1 MNNLLN
7 IIIDADSVEDL
18 RHILEI
24 SEFVEFVLGDT
35 LEKDLLWV
43 LRRQVGKSLFYFMN
57 CINKMSYVNAPVHDL
72 LIRIKNAYMARK
84 TTVDWVV
91 FSKFKVNVL
100 DLLKE
105 YGFVKG
111 YEVKDVDGKK
121 FISIELKKVVDPIN
135 DIPSVKFFSKP
146 SRPWYVGYKDLKA
159 VAWGKWLGIISTNQG
174 LLPVHVAKE
183 RKLWGELIAE
193 IY

>member
-1 MNNLLN
+1 
-7 IIIDADSVEDL
+7 
-18 RHILEI
+18 
-24 SEFVEFVLGDT
+24 
-35 LEKDLLWV
+35 
-43 LRRQVGKSLFYFMN
+43 
-57 CINKMSYVNAPVHDL
+57 MSYVNAPVHDL

-111 YEVKDVDGKK
+111 YEVKEIEGKK
-121 FISIELKKVVDPIN
+121 FITIELKKVVDPIN

-146 SRPWYVGYKDLKA
+146 SRPWYVGYKDLKS
-159 VAWGKWLGIISTNQG
+159 VAGGKGLWIISTNQG

>member
-1 MNNLLN
+1 
-7 IIIDADSVEDL
+7 
-18 RHILEI
+18 
-24 SEFVEFVLGDT
+24 
-35 LEKDLLWV
+35 
-43 LRRQVGKSLFYFMN
+43 
-57 CINKMSYVNAPVHDL
+57 MSYVNAPVHDL

-146 SRPWYVGYKDLKA
+146 SRPWYVGYKDLKS
-159 VAWGKWLGIISTNQG
+159 VAGGKGLWIISTNQG

>member
-1 MNNLLN
+1 
-7 IIIDADSVEDL
+7 
-18 RHILEI
+18 
-24 SEFVEFVLGDT
+24 
-35 LEKDLLWV
+35 
-43 LRRQVGKSLFYFMN
+43 
-57 CINKMSYVNAPVHDL
+57 
-72 LIRIKNAYMARK
+72 MARK

-111 YEVKDVDGKK
+111 YEVKEIEGKK
-121 FISIELKKVVDPIN
+121 FITIELKKVVDPIN

-146 SRPWYVGYKDLKA
+146 SRPWYVGYKDLKT
-159 VAWGKWLGIISTNQG
+159 VAGGKGLGIISTNQG
-174 LLPVHVAKE
+174 LLPAHVAKE